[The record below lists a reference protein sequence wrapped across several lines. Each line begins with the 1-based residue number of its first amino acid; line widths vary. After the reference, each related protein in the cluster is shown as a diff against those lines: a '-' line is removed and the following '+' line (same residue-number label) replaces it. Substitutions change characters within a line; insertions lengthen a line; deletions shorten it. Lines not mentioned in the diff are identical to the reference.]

1 MELIA
6 HRPLTGTNRFGR
18 KYRADP
24 GDVFDVREDVARKLM
39 ARGLASARVV
49 EPTPAPE
56 PVPREVDVI
65 FPKRPDTLPERK
77 PNGNLLSPSQW
88 QLTQRLRRKLQAVTE
103 TLGGTEELVET
114 KAVSDYENKAV
125 QNYEDKQKRKRRGRP
140 GTPTRCSC
148 GVMCESA
155 RAAKRHCK

>member
-18 KYRADP
+18 QYRVDP
-24 GDVFDVREDVARKLM
+24 GDVFDVTEHVARKLM
-39 ARGLASARVV
+39 SRGLASVHVVV
-49 EPTPAPE
+49 EPALA
-56 PVPREVDVI
+56 PVPVQREDIVH
-65 FPKRPDTLPERK
+65 PKRPDILPERK

-140 GTPTRCSC
+140 GTPTRCEC
-148 GVMCESA
+148 GVMCDSA